1 MSAVNHHLE
10 PSMHR
15 LAAALLAALVLIPIA
30 ARAETKVAYTT
41 IHVQNMHCA
50 DCAKQIARKLY
61 ALPGVVEV
69 RADVPKNIAY
79 VVPQKDK
86 AVSSRAMWEAV
97 EAAGFA
103 VARLEG
109 PQGTFTTKPR

>member
-1 MSAVNHHLE
+1 MN
-10 PSMHR
+10 R
-15 LAAALLAALVLIPIA
+15 LLSICLVALTLVSLVGWTPAPAASPV
-30 ARAETKVAYTT
+30 TYTT
-41 IHVQNMHCA
+41 IHVHDMHCA

-86 AVSSRAMWEAV
+86 TLHPRAMWDAV
-97 EAAGFA
+97 ESAGFK

-109 PQGTFTTKPR
+109 PQGTFTTRPR

>member
-1 MSAVNHHLE
+1 MFRTIH
-10 PSMHR
+10 
-15 LAAALLAALVLIPIA
+15 ALV
-30 ARAETKVAYTT
+30 VALTLVSLAGWTQAHAVSPVMYTT
-41 IHVQNMHCA
+41 IHVHDMHCA

-69 RADVPKNIAY
+69 RADVTKNIAY

-86 AVSSRAMWEAV
+86 SLSSRAMWEAV
-97 EAAGFA
+97 ESAGFK

-109 PQGTFTTKPR
+109 PQGSYTTKPR

>member
-1 MSAVNHHLE
+1 MFRAIHLLIIALALCFANSAHAV
-10 PSMHR
+10 S
-15 LAAALLAALVLIPIA
+15 PI
-30 ARAETKVAYTT
+30 TYTT
-41 IHVQNMHCA
+41 IHVHDMHCA

-69 RADVPKNIAY
+69 RADVNKNIAY

-86 AVSSRAMWEAV
+86 SLSSRAMWEAV
-97 EAAGFA
+97 ESAGFK
-103 VARLEG
+103 VARLES

>member
-1 MSAVNHHLE
+1 
-10 PSMHR
+10 MHR
-15 LAAALLAALVLIPIA
+15 LAACFAACLLVMAAANVTTA
-30 ARAETKVAYTT
+30 QTRVTYTT
-41 IHVQNMHCA
+41 IVVQDMHCA

-86 AVSSRAMWEAV
+86 TVSSRAMWEAV
-97 EAAGFA
+97 EAAGFK

-109 PQGTFTTKPR
+109 PQGTFTAKPR